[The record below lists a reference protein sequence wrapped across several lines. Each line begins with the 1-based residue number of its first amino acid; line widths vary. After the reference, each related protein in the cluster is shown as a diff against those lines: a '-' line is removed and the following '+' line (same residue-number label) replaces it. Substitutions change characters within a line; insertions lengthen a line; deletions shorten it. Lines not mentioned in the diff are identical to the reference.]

1 MGFFSKAIG
10 GLLGGGSE
18 DVASAAN
25 QGFDYLQDNKNVK
38 LAQKQGRQAQ
48 GLLAGLLGLGG
59 DQAAAEQAF
68 GQYQDSTG
76 FQFRMDR
83 GMGAIEGSRAARG
96 VLNSGATSKELMKF
110 GQGLASE
117 EFGNYLSQLSGMA
130 DTGLQSAF
138 QVGGAGGAAGGAVAA
153 ATRQGQEDAV
163 GTAGGLARLGMGVAT
178 GGLSSI
184 FGF

>member
-18 DVASAAN
+18 DVMGAAN
-25 QGFDYLQDNKNVK
+25 QGFDYLRQNKNVK
-38 LAQKQGRQAQ
+38 QAQKQGRQAQ
-48 GLLAGLLGLGG
+48 GLLAGLLGFGG

-68 GQYQDSTG
+68 STFRDSTG
-76 FQFRMDR
+76 FDFRMDR

-96 VLNSGATSKELMKF
+96 ILNSGATSKELMQF
-110 GQGLASE
+110 GQNLASE
-117 EFGNYLSQLSGMA
+117 EFGNYLDQLSGVA
-130 DTGLQSAF
+130 GTGLQSAF
-138 QVGGAGGAAGGAVAA
+138 QVGGAGGAAGGAAAA

-163 GTAGGLARLGMGVAT
+163 GTAGGLLRAGM
-178 GGLSSI
+178 SI